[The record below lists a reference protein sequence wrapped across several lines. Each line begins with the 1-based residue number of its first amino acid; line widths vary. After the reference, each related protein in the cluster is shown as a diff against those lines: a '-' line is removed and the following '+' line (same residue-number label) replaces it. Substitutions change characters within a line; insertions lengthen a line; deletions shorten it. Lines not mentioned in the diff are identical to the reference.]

1 MSVSDRALQVDN
13 RKRHD
18 AACREI
24 RKHLSSFLI
33 VGDQLLIIRDA
44 GIYLETHK
52 TLAAFVDA
60 EFGLEKSY
68 AYRLINAATVKAN
81 LSPNGRQSLPSL
93 PPSLPENERQFRE
106 VAKAPPEKQA
116 EVVRKALE
124 KAAEE
129 NRKPTAKDYKK
140 VVGELLL
147 EGEGPVVEAPAPTA
161 TPAASHHPKEMAGPL
176 MAHVKTLVQM
186 LNDLKKRKDQRG
198 GEWIDVQAISTQ
210 ISALKYSLKS
220 SIYYADC
227 PACGGKGCEKC
238 KQTGFLPELK
248 SAVVDEAKK

>member
-1 MSVSDRALQVDN
+1 MSVSDRALQSTN
-13 RKRHD
+13 RK
-18 AACREI
+18 
-24 RKHLSSFLI
+24 KHEDLCKLFENEMRRFLAHGETLRQI
-33 VGDQLLIIRDA
+33 KELCV
-44 GIYLETHK
+44 YKETHK
-52 TLAAFVDA
+52 TFEAFVQDR
-60 EFGLEKSY
+60 FGIDRTY
-68 AYRLINAATVKAN
+68 AHRLIDAAEVNQN
-81 LSPNGRQSLPSL
+81 LLPIGNKIEL
-93 PPSLPENERQFRE
+93 PTNEAQFRE

-116 EVVRKALE
+116 EVVKKAAE